1 MTELRVREVRGSRKV
16 HVCDW
21 CLRRI
26 EPGEPYRYSFVTDG
40 GDCYSWHECSDCTPY
55 VQELCAEDP
64 QHAQDLGYTTSEYME
79 WMEERHPGILPHK
92 KPKRDPA
99 SCPNCGR
106 HATYGGEGD
115 EGGAE

>member
-1 MTELRVREVRGSRKV
+1 MTELRVREVRGSRKA

-26 EPGEPYRYSFVTDG
+26 EPGEPYRYSFIVDG
-40 GDCYSWHECSDCTPY
+40 GDSYPWHECRDCTPY

-92 KPKRDPA
+92 KPNVRIAGDQSHTGA
-99 SCPNCGR
+99 
-106 HATYGGEGD
+106 GGMREERND
-115 EGGAE
+115 NL

>member
-1 MTELRVREVRGSRKV
+1 MTELRVREVKGSRKA

-26 EPGEPYRYSFVTDG
+26 EPGEPYRYSFIVDG
-40 GDCYSWHECSDCTPY
+40 GDSYPWHECRDCTPY

-92 KPKRDPA
+92 KPNVRIAGDQPHTGA
-99 SCPNCGR
+99 
-106 HATYGGEGD
+106 GGMREERND
-115 EGGAE
+115 NL